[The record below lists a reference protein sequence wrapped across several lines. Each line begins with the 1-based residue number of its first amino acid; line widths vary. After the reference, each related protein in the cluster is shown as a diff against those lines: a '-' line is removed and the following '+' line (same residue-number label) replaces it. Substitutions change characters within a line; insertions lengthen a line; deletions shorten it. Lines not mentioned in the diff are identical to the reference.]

1 MGRWDITANKAYEKT
16 ITNADERDADCR
28 RSKC

>member
-1 MGRWDITANKAYEKT
+1 MGRWDITANKAYEKE
-16 ITNADERDADCR
+16 IIYAVQRDADCR